1 MPICATDVI
10 LKNDDFMIKTP
21 TARFV
26 FDRKHVST
34 RSTAKGRKKGLVQIE
49 IMYQRKRRYITTG
62 IKLFKEQWVADK
74 ENHVV
79 NSAYADEYNESLRLQ
94 MQEVLSDINKQV
106 ESGSIDIKAIMETKH
121 DTMSIIE
128 LSELVER
135 ERPSLSDGSKK
146 MYSSVRNVFDAFGKF
161 NDVSLVDAS
170 LVAEFDSWMIKGGI
184 SGTTR
189 KVRLSHLHMLLKF
202 AVAKGLI
209 ASDPMN
215 GYKLPKAKSK
225 EIVYLTDEELERIA
239 QVELPSRLLIT
250 RDLFL
255 FQCYTG
261 MAWADIAT
269 LDRSMIQ
276 TQGADTFISRSRKKT
291 HVHYRTK
298 LLTPALDVMKRHNMS
313 VPMPERY
320 SKYHKQLHKVI
331 KLAGIDKN
339 VNSHVGRHTFATW
352 ALSHGVP
359 IEIVSKM
366 LGHTKIETTQIYAK
380 VLAKD
385 VEAQFDKLDE
395 LFTEK

>member
-1 MPICATDVI
+1 
-10 LKNDDFMIKTP
+10 MIKTP

-26 FDRKHVST
+26 FDRKHVAT
-34 RSTAKGRKKGLVQIE
+34 RSTVKCRKKGLVQIE
-49 IMYQRKRRYITTG
+49 IMYQRKRRYATTG
-62 IKLFKEQWVADK
+62 IKLFKEQWAADK

-94 MQEVLSDINKQV
+94 MQSVLGEINRQV
-106 ESGSIDIKAIMETKH
+106 EAGAVDILKALSASKHETLSLH
-121 DTMSIIE
+121 E

-135 ERPSLSDGSKK
+135 QRPSLSDNSKK
-146 MYSSVRNVFDAFGKF
+146 AYESMRNIFDDFGKF
-161 NDVSLVDAS
+161 DDVSLIDAS
-170 LVAEFDSWMIKGGI
+170 LVAEFDKWMITGGI
-184 SGTTR
+184 SGATR
-189 KVRLSHLHMLLKF
+189 KIRLSHLHMLLKC
-202 AVAKGLI
+202 AVENGLI
-209 ASDPMN
+209 AYDPMAA
-215 GYKLPKAKSK
+215 YKMPRAKSK
-225 EIVYLTDEELERIA
+225 EIVYLTDDELERIA
-239 QVELPSRLLIT
+239 QVELPGELLIA

-269 LDRSMIQ
+269 LDRSMVQ

-298 LLTPALDVMKRHNMS
+298 LLTPAIEVMRRHGME
-313 VPMPERY
+313 VPMPDSY
-320 SKYHKQLHKVI
+320 DKYRHQLHKVV
-331 KLAGIDKN
+331 KLAGISKN
-339 VNSHVGRHTFATW
+339 VNPHVGRHTFATW

>member
-1 MPICATDVI
+1 
-10 LKNDDFMIKTP
+10 MIKTP

-26 FDRKHVST
+26 FDRKHVAT

-49 IMYQRKRRYITTG
+49 IMYQRKRRYVTTG

-74 ENHVV
+74 EKHVV

-94 MQEVLSDINKQV
+94 MQEVLSDINRQV

-121 DTMSIIE
+121 DTMSIGE
-128 LSELVER
+128 LSELVEN

-146 MYSSVRNVFDAFGKF
+146 LYSSVRNVFDAFGKF
-161 NDVSLVDAS
+161 DSVSLIDAS
-170 LVAEFDSWMIKGGI
+170 LVAEFDKWMIAGGI
-184 SGTTR
+184 SGATR
-189 KVRLSHLHMLLKF
+189 KIRLSHLHMLLKC
-202 AVAKGLI
+202 AVEKGLI
-209 ASDPMN
+209 ASDPMA
-215 GYKLPKAKSK
+215 GYKMPRAKSK
-225 EIVYLTDEELERIA
+225 EIVYLTDEELESIA
-239 QVELPSRLLIT
+239 HVKLPSELLIA

-298 LLTPALDVMKRHNMS
+298 LLAPALDVMKRHEME
-313 VPMPERY
+313 VPMPENY
-320 SKYHKQLHKVI
+320 DKYRHQLHKVV
-331 KLAGIDKN
+331 KLAGISKN
-339 VNSHVGRHTFATW
+339 VNPHVGRHTFATW

-395 LFTEK
+395 LFN

>member
-1 MPICATDVI
+1 MTERIRKIAKDRCGSVSA
-10 LKNDDFMIKTP
+10 L
-21 TARFV
+21 ARAIGKSQANL
-26 FDRKHVST
+26 DQYIN
-34 RSTAKGRKKGLVQIE
+34 GRVKIPL
-49 IMYQRKRRYITTG
+49 
-62 IKLFKEQWVADK
+62 A
-74 ENHVV
+74 
-79 NSAYADEYNESLRLQ
+79 
-94 MQEVLSDINKQV
+94 
-106 ESGSIDIKAIMETKH
+106 
-121 DTMSIIE
+121 
-128 LSELVER
+128 LVEAIL
-135 ERPSLSDGSKK
+135 E
-146 MYSSVRNVFDAFGKF
+146 AFPEVSAEWLMRGKGQMIQGDQPTIMGD
-161 NDVSLVDAS
+161 NSGV
-170 LVAEFDSWMIKGGI
+170 VAGHIEGE
-184 SGTTR
+184 
-189 KVRLSHLHMLLKF
+189 
-202 AVAKGLI
+202 A
-209 ASDPMN
+209 
-215 GYKLPKAKSK
+215 
-225 EIVYLTDEELERIA
+225 IA
-239 QVELPSRLLIT
+239 QGGELPSRLLIT

-313 VPMPERY
+313 VPMPEHY

>member
-1 MPICATDVI
+1 
-10 LKNDDFMIKTP
+10 MIKTP

-26 FDRKHVST
+26 FDRKHVAT

-49 IMYQRKRRYITTG
+49 IMYQRKRRYVTTG
-62 IKLFKEQWVADK
+62 IKLFKEQWAADK

-94 MQEVLSDINKQV
+94 MQSVLGEINRQV
-106 ESGSIDIKAIMETKH
+106 EAGAVDLLKATLASKH
-121 DTMSIIE
+121 EATSLHE
-128 LSELVER
+128 LSEMVER
-135 ERPSLSDGSKK
+135 QRPSLSENSKK
-146 MYSSVRNVFDAFGKF
+146 AYSSMRNIFDDFGKF
-161 NDVSLVDAS
+161 DDVSLIDVS
-170 LVAEFDSWMIKGGI
+170 LVAEFDKWMITGGI
-184 SGTTR
+184 SGMTR
-189 KVRLSHLHMLLKF
+189 KSRLSHLHMLLKC
-202 AVAKGLI
+202 AVEKGLI
-209 ASDPMN
+209 ASDPMA
-215 GYKLPKAKSK
+215 GYKMPRAKSK
-225 EIVYLTDEELERIA
+225 EIVYLTDEELESIA
-239 QVELPSRLLIT
+239 HVKLPSELLIA

-276 TQGADTFISRSRKKT
+276 TQGSDTFISRSRKKT

-298 LLTPALDVMKRHNMS
+298 LLAPALDVMKRHDME
-313 VPMPERY
+313 VPMPENY
-320 SKYHKQLHKVI
+320 DKYRHQLHKVI
-331 KLAGIDKN
+331 KMAGISKN
-339 VNSHVGRHTFATW
+339 VNPHVGRHTFATW

-395 LFTEK
+395 LFN

>member
-1 MPICATDVI
+1 
-10 LKNDDFMIKTP
+10 MIKTP

-26 FDRKHVST
+26 FDRKHVAT

-49 IMYQRKRRYITTG
+49 IMYQRKRRYVTTG
-62 IKLFKEQWVADK
+62 IKLFKEQWAADK

-94 MQEVLSDINKQV
+94 MQEVLSDINRQV

-121 DTMSIIE
+121 DTMSIGE
-128 LSELVER
+128 LSELVEN

-146 MYSSVRNVFDAFGKF
+146 LYSSVRNVFDAFGKF
-161 NDVSLVDAS
+161 DSVSLIDAS
-170 LVAEFDSWMIKGGI
+170 LVAEFDKWMITGGI
-184 SGTTR
+184 SGATR
-189 KVRLSHLHMLLKF
+189 KIRLSHLHMLLKF
-202 AVAKGLI
+202 AVEKGLI
-209 ASDPMN
+209 ASDPMSS
-215 GYKLPKAKSK
+215 YKMPKAKSK

-239 QVELPSRLLIT
+239 HVKLPSELLIA

-298 LLTPALDVMKRHNMS
+298 LLAPALDVMKRHDME
-313 VPMPERY
+313 VPMPENY
-320 SKYHKQLHKVI
+320 DKYRHQLHKVV

-339 VNSHVGRHTFATW
+339 VNPHVGRHTFATW

-395 LFTEK
+395 LFN

>member
-1 MPICATDVI
+1 
-10 LKNDDFMIKTP
+10 MIKTP

-26 FDRKHVST
+26 FDRKHVAT

-49 IMYQRKRRYITTG
+49 IMYQRKRRYVTTG
-62 IKLFKEQWVADK
+62 IKLFKEQWAADK

-94 MQEVLSDINKQV
+94 MQSVLGEINRQV
-106 ESGSIDIKAIMETKH
+106 EAGAVDLLKVALASKH
-121 DTMSIIE
+121 EATSLHE
-128 LSELVER
+128 LSETVER
-135 ERPSLSDGSKK
+135 QRPSLSENSKK
-146 MYSSVRNVFDAFGKF
+146 AYASMRNIFDDFGKF
-161 NDVSLVDAS
+161 DNVRLIDVS
-170 LVAEFDSWMIKGGI
+170 LVAEFDKWMITGGI
-184 SGTTR
+184 SGMTR
-189 KVRLSHLHMLLKF
+189 KYRLSHLHMLLKF
-202 AVAKGLI
+202 AVEKGLI
-209 ASDPMN
+209 ASDPMA
-215 GYKLPKAKSK
+215 GYKMPRAKSK

-239 QVELPSRLLIT
+239 HVKLPSELLIA

-298 LLTPALDVMKRHNMS
+298 LLAPALDVMKRHNME
-313 VPMPERY
+313 VPMPENY
-320 SKYHKQLHKVI
+320 DKYRHQLHKVV
-331 KLAGIDKN
+331 KMAGISKN
-339 VNSHVGRHTFATW
+339 VNPHVGRHTFATW

-395 LFTEK
+395 LFI

>member
-1 MPICATDVI
+1 
-10 LKNDDFMIKTP
+10 MIKTP

-49 IMYQRKRRYITTG
+49 IMYQRKRRYVTTG
-62 IKLFKEQWVADK
+62 IKLFKEQWAADK
-74 ENHVV
+74 ESHVV

-94 MQEVLSDINKQV
+94 MQSVLGEINKQV

-121 DTMSIIE
+121 DTISIGE
-128 LSELVER
+128 LSELVEN

-146 MYSSVRNVFDAFGKF
+146 LYSSVRNVFEAFGKF
-161 NDVSLVDAS
+161 DSVSLIDAS
-170 LVAEFDSWMIKGGI
+170 LVAEFDKWMITGGI
-184 SGTTR
+184 SGVTR
-189 KVRLSHLHMLLKF
+189 KIRLSHLHMLLKC
-202 AVAKGLI
+202 AVDKGLI
-209 ASDPMN
+209 ASDPMA
-215 GYKLPKAKSK
+215 GYKMPRAKSK

-239 QVELPSRLLIT
+239 QVELPDELLIA

-269 LDRSMIQ
+269 LDRSMVQ

-291 HVHYRTK
+291 QVHYRTK
-298 LLTPALDVMKRHNMS
+298 LLTPAIEVMRRHGMEI
-313 VPMPERY
+313 PMPENY
-320 SKYHKQLHKVI
+320 DKYRRQLHKVV
-331 KLAGIDKN
+331 KLAGISKN
-339 VNSHVGRHTFATW
+339 VNPHVGRHTFATW
-352 ALSHGVP
+352 ALSHGVS

-395 LFTEK
+395 LFTEKNKKAPTSHDGDAPH

>member
-1 MPICATDVI
+1 
-10 LKNDDFMIKTP
+10 MIKTP

-26 FDRKHVST
+26 FDRKHVAT

-49 IMYQRKRRYITTG
+49 IMYQRKRRYVTTG
-62 IKLFKEQWVADK
+62 IKLFKEQWAADK

-94 MQEVLSDINKQV
+94 MQSVLVEINRQV
-106 ESGSIDIKAIMETKH
+106 EAGAVDLLKLTLASKHETTSLH
-121 DTMSIIE
+121 E
-128 LSELVER
+128 LSEMVER
-135 ERPSLSDGSKK
+135 QRPSLSENSKK
-146 MYSSVRNVFDAFGKF
+146 AYASMRNIFDDFGKF
-161 NDVSLVDAS
+161 DDVSLINVS
-170 LVAEFDSWMIKGGI
+170 LVAEFDKWMITGGI
-184 SGTTR
+184 SGMTR
-189 KVRLSHLHMLLKF
+189 KYRLSHLHMLLKF
-202 AVAKGLI
+202 AVEKGLI
-209 ASDPMN
+209 ASDPMV
-215 GYKLPKAKSK
+215 GYKMPRAKSK
-225 EIVYLTDEELERIA
+225 EIVYLTDEELECIA
-239 QVELPSRLLIT
+239 HVKLPSELLIA

-298 LLTPALDVMKRHNMS
+298 LLAPALDVMKRHDME
-313 VPMPERY
+313 VPMPENY
-320 SKYHKQLHKVI
+320 DKYRHQLHKVV
-331 KLAGIDKN
+331 KMAGISKN
-339 VNSHVGRHTFATW
+339 VNPHVGRHTFATW

-395 LFTEK
+395 LFN

>member
-1 MPICATDVI
+1 M
-10 LKNDDFMIKTP
+10 KTP

-62 IKLFKEQWVADK
+62 IKLFKEQWAADK

-94 MQEVLSDINKQV
+94 MQSVLRDINRQV
-106 ESGSIDIKAIMETKH
+106 ESGSIDIKAIMGTEH
-121 DTMSIIE
+121 DTMSIGE
-128 LSELVER
+128 LSELVEQ

-146 MYSSVRNVFDAFGKF
+146 LYSSVRNVFDAFGKF
-161 NDVSLVDAS
+161 DSVSLIDAS
-170 LVAEFDSWMIKGGI
+170 LVAEFDKWMIAGGI
-184 SGTTR
+184 SGVTR
-189 KVRLSHLHMLLKF
+189 KIRLSHLHMLLKC
-202 AVAKGLI
+202 AVDKGLI
-209 ASDPMN
+209 ASDPMAA
-215 GYKLPKAKSK
+215 YKMPRAKSK

-239 QVELPSRLLIT
+239 QVELPGELLIA

-291 HVHYRTK
+291 QVHYRTK
-298 LLTPALDVMKRHNMS
+298 LLTPAIDVMRRHGME
-313 VPMPERY
+313 VPMPENY
-320 SKYHKQLHKVI
+320 DKYRRQLHKVV
-331 KLAGIDKN
+331 KLAGISKN
-339 VNSHVGRHTFATW
+339 VNPHVGRHTFATW
-352 ALSHGVP
+352 ALSHGVS

-395 LFTEK
+395 LFTEKNKKAPTSHDGDA

>member
-1 MPICATDVI
+1 
-10 LKNDDFMIKTP
+10 MIKTP

-49 IMYQRKRRYITTG
+49 IMYQRKRRYVTTG
-62 IKLFKEQWVADK
+62 IKLFKEQWAADK

-94 MQEVLSDINKQV
+94 MQEVMRDINRQV
-106 ESGSIDIKAIMETKH
+106 ESGSIDIKAIMGTKH
-121 DTMSIIE
+121 DAMSIGE
-128 LSELVER
+128 LSELVEQ

-146 MYSSVRNVFDAFGKF
+146 LYSSVRNVFDAFGKF
-161 NDVSLVDAS
+161 DSVSLIDAS
-170 LVAEFDSWMIKGGI
+170 LVAEFDKWMIIGGI
-184 SGTTR
+184 SGVTR
-189 KVRLSHLHMLLKF
+189 KIRLSHLHMLLKC
-202 AVAKGLI
+202 AVDKGLI
-209 ASDPMN
+209 ASDPMAA
-215 GYKLPKAKSK
+215 YKMPRAKSK

-239 QVELPSRLLIT
+239 QVELPGELLIA

-298 LLTPALDVMKRHNMS
+298 LLTPAIDVMRRHGME
-313 VPMPERY
+313 VPMPENY
-320 SKYHKQLHKVI
+320 DKYRRQLHKVV
-331 KLAGIDKN
+331 KLAGISKN
-339 VNSHVGRHTFATW
+339 VNPHVGRHTFATW
-352 ALSHGVP
+352 ALSHGVS

-395 LFTEK
+395 LFTEKNKKAPTSHDGDA

>member
-1 MPICATDVI
+1 
-10 LKNDDFMIKTP
+10 MIKTP

-26 FDRKHVST
+26 FDRKHVAT

-49 IMYQRKRRYITTG
+49 IMYQRKRRYVTTG
-62 IKLFKEQWVADK
+62 IKLFKEQWAADK

-94 MQEVLSDINKQV
+94 MQSVLGEINRQV
-106 ESGSIDIKAIMETKH
+106 EAGAVDLLKVTLASKH
-121 DTMSIIE
+121 EATSLHE
-128 LSELVER
+128 LSETVER
-135 ERPSLSDGSKK
+135 QRPSLSENSKK
-146 MYSSVRNVFDAFGKF
+146 AYASMRNIFDDFGKF
-161 NDVSLVDAS
+161 DDVSLINVS
-170 LVAEFDSWMIKGGI
+170 LVAEFDKWMITGLI
-184 SGTTR
+184 SGMTR
-189 KVRLSHLHMLLKF
+189 KYRLSHLHMLLKF
-202 AVAKGLI
+202 AVEKGLI
-209 ASDPMN
+209 TSDPMA
-215 GYKLPKAKSK
+215 GYKMPRAKSK
-225 EIVYLTDEELERIA
+225 EIVYLTDEELECIA
-239 QVELPSRLLIT
+239 HVKLPSELLIA

-291 HVHYRTK
+291 NVHYRTK
-298 LLTPALDVMKRHNMS
+298 LLAPALDVMKRHDME
-313 VPMPERY
+313 VPMPESY
-320 SKYHKQLHKVI
+320 DKYRHQLHKVV
-331 KLAGIDKN
+331 KMAGISKN
-339 VNSHVGRHTFATW
+339 VNPHVGRHTFATW

-366 LGHTKIETTQIYAK
+366 LGHTNIKTTQIYAK

-395 LFTEK
+395 LFI

>member
-1 MPICATDVI
+1 
-10 LKNDDFMIKTP
+10 MIKTP

-26 FDRKHVST
+26 FDRKHVAT

-49 IMYQRKRRYITTG
+49 IMYQRKRRYVTTG
-62 IKLFKEQWVADK
+62 IKLFKEQWAADK

-94 MQEVLSDINKQV
+94 MQSVLVEINRQV
-106 ESGSIDIKAIMETKH
+106 EAGAVDLLKLTLASKHETTSLH
-121 DTMSIIE
+121 E
-128 LSELVER
+128 LSEMVER
-135 ERPSLSDGSKK
+135 QRPSLSENSKK
-146 MYSSVRNVFDAFGKF
+146 AYASMRNIFDDFGKF
-161 NDVSLVDAS
+161 DDVSLINVS
-170 LVAEFDSWMIKGGI
+170 LVAEFDKWMITGGI
-184 SGTTR
+184 SGMTR
-189 KVRLSHLHMLLKF
+189 KYRLSHLHMLLKF
-202 AVAKGLI
+202 AVEKGLI
-209 ASDPMN
+209 ASDPMV
-215 GYKLPKAKSK
+215 GYKMPRAKSK
-225 EIVYLTDEELERIA
+225 EIVYLTDEELECIA
-239 QVELPSRLLIT
+239 RVKLPSELLIA

-298 LLTPALDVMKRHNMS
+298 LLAPALDVMKRHDME
-313 VPMPERY
+313 VPMPENY
-320 SKYHKQLHKVI
+320 DKYRHQLHKVI
-331 KLAGIDKN
+331 KMAGISKN
-339 VNSHVGRHTFATW
+339 VNPHVGRHTFATW

-395 LFTEK
+395 LFN

>member
-1 MPICATDVI
+1 MT
-10 LKNDDFMIKTP
+10 KTP

-34 RSTAKGRKKGLVQIE
+34 RSTAKGRKRGLVQIE
-49 IMYQRKRRYITTG
+49 IMYQRKRRYVTTG
-62 IKLFKEQWVADK
+62 IKLFKEQWAADK

-94 MQEVLSDINKQV
+94 MQSVLGDINKQV
-106 ESGSIDIKAIMETKH
+106 EAGAVDLKAILASKH
-121 DTMSIIE
+121 EALSLHE

-135 ERPSLSDGSKK
+135 QRPSLSDNSKK
-146 MYSSVRNVFDAFGKF
+146 AYVSMRNIFDDFGKF
-161 NDVSLVDAS
+161 DDVSLIDAS
-170 LVAEFDSWMIKGGI
+170 LVAEFDKWMIAGGI
-184 SGTTR
+184 SGSTR
-189 KVRLSHLHMLLKF
+189 KIRLSHLHMLLKC
-202 AVAKGLI
+202 AVGKGFI
-209 ASDPMN
+209 SSDPMDT
-215 GYKLPKAKSK
+215 YKMPKAKSK
-225 EIVYLTDEELERIA
+225 EIVYLTDDELERIA
-239 QVELPSRLLIT
+239 QVELPGELLIA

-269 LDRSMIQ
+269 LDRSMVQ

-291 HVHYRTK
+291 QVHYRTK
-298 LLTPALDVMKRHNMS
+298 LLTPAIDVMRRHGME
-313 VPMPERY
+313 VPMPENY
-320 SKYHKQLHKVI
+320 DKYRLQLHKVV
-331 KLAGIDKN
+331 KLAGISKN
-339 VNSHVGRHTFATW
+339 VNPHVGRHTFATW
-352 ALSHGVP
+352 ALSHGVS

-395 LFTEK
+395 LFTEKNKKAPTSHDGDA

>member
-1 MPICATDVI
+1 
-10 LKNDDFMIKTP
+10 MIKTP

-26 FDRKHVST
+26 FDRKHVAT

-62 IKLFKEQWVADK
+62 IKLFKEQWAADK

-94 MQEVLSDINKQV
+94 MQEVLRDINRQV
-106 ESGSIDIKAIMETKH
+106 ESCSIDIKAIMETKH
-121 DTMSIIE
+121 DTMSIGE
-128 LSELVER
+128 LSELVEN

-146 MYSSVRNVFDAFGKF
+146 LYSSVRNVFDAFGKF
-161 NDVSLVDAS
+161 DSVSLIDAS
-170 LVAEFDSWMIKGGI
+170 LVAEFDKWMIADGI
-184 SGTTR
+184 SGVTR
-189 KVRLSHLHMLLKF
+189 KIRLSHLHMLLKC
-202 AVAKGLI
+202 AVDKGLI
-209 ASDPMN
+209 ASDPMA
-215 GYKLPKAKSK
+215 GYKMPRAKSK

-239 QVELPSRLLIT
+239 QVELPGGLIIA

-269 LDRSMIQ
+269 LDRSMVQ

-291 HVHYRTK
+291 QVHYRTK
-298 LLTPALDVMKRHNMS
+298 LLTPAIEVMRRHGME
-313 VPMPERY
+313 VPMPESY
-320 SKYHKQLHKVI
+320 DKYRHQLHKVV
-331 KLAGIDKN
+331 KLAGISKN
-339 VNSHVGRHTFATW
+339 VNPHVGRHTFATW

-395 LFTEK
+395 LFTEKNKKAPTSHDGDA